1 MFSALVPSQ
10 GEKVVNYPTR
20 PVDTTTDFEGT
31 TSLQPSQP
39 VSPMVSY
46 IYVYIWTVLNYKTG
60 KKKTLK
66 ELWRGI
72 WISIDLEIRKFP
84 KFYPKEILFTSS

>member
-31 TSLQPSQP
+31 TSRQPAQP
-39 VSPMVSY
+39 VSHY
-46 IYVYIWTVLNYKTG
+46 IYLYTFGQILTIG
-60 KKKTLK
+60 KNT
-66 ELWRGI
+66 ERI
-72 WISIDLEIRKFP
+72 MERHIDKLH
-84 KFYPKEILFTSS
+84 

>member
-1 MFSALVPSQ
+1 MISALVPSP

-39 VSPMVSY
+39 VWLRGFTTEWV
-46 IYVYIWTVLNYKTG
+46 VLCC
-60 KKKTLK
+60 
-66 ELWRGI
+66 EA
-72 WISIDLEIRKFP
+72 D
-84 KFYPKEILFTSS
+84 

>member
-1 MFSALVPSQ
+1 MISALVPNSQ

-39 VSPMVSY
+39 VWLHGFTTKWV
-46 IYVYIWTVLNYKTG
+46 VLCSKAVFV
-60 KKKTLK
+60 
-66 ELWRGI
+66 EVQ
-72 WISIDLEIRKFP
+72 
-84 KFYPKEILFTSS
+84 FY

>member
-10 GEKVVNYPTR
+10 TGEKVVNYPTR

-39 VSPMVSY
+39 VCA
-46 IYVYIWTVLNYKTG
+46 K
-60 KKKTLK
+60 
-66 ELWRGI
+66 
-72 WISIDLEIRKFP
+72 DLQPFSA
-84 KFYPKEILFTSS
+84 ILI